1 MQSYYIKPKSFYDS
15 LGDVQPSQPYSY
27 AYGDRP
33 VFEFVFLPNEI
44 AEGDTLV
51 FAVDNDMVFYDN
63 APENLLHSASCM
75 VVVRHYVTAEEATA
89 GKVQLR
95 IETRTVKFR
104 DVTNGK
110 VRPVEVISGLY
121 RRRGDG
127 DDVSYVLLARGRAFA
142 NGIIADYDALPEPI
156 TTDEYY
162 TKGDID
168 GLLGEKADE
177 ATLVAHTDNADIHVT
192 MQDKTTWD
200 SKADIGDIGNA
211 TVTITQGG
219 ETRGSFSVNATDSVT
234 IDLTGGAQA
243 DWNETDTTSPAYIQ
257 HKPSVYTKTETDAL
271 LVDKADKATTYT
283 KTETDGMLDAKAN
296 VATTLSGYGIQD
308 AYTKDELTTVA
319 TTGDYN
325 DLSNRPSLDFVKNY
339 FTVTAKQADST
350 VRMMTMQNVIPD
362 IEYSTDG
369 GKTWT
374 KLVFTK
380 YELNESLYFSQT
392 ITLAN
397 NAKALFRGNN
407 HTIGSG
413 WTGVSRFLFTGQVAV
428 SGKLMSLLDKS
439 CASDTVPD
447 DVTTGVFASLFSC
460 VNWSDV
466 TFEDNMYALVDASGL
481 VFPISSS
488 DNAYMKMFANCKGLT
503 NVPNCFCQGANVSQ
517 GLREMFNDS
526 GIAGKVMLGLTGQ
539 LAIAVYSGTFTGCT
553 GITKAEILNCI
564 PARHSFLD
572 TFEGCTNLT
581 EITVHF
587 TEWNDSWQ
595 WRDAPATGVWR
606 CPKALDITNRGMT
619 GIPDGWTVEYID
631 EQNASSDLTQ
641 ADWNETDTTSPAY
654 IQHKPDIIEA
664 PAVAGTVGQV
674 LTKTETGSEWADAP
688 AGGGGEDTTDY
699 LCFTAGQANS
709 TVNLKKE
716 GNPDT
721 ITLEYSTDG
730 KHTWTDYVWDTND
743 GTTITL
749 ANANDAVFFRAKNT
763 NVHIGKGWSDYHHFV
778 FGGVI
783 FASGNVM
790 SLLDKT
796 CTLTEVSDNFCFVY
810 TLSDSHLYSAPKL
823 TARKLT
829 GRRCYARMFYNC
841 KNLTE
846 MPDLPAVI
854 LSEACYD
861 GLFYDCTSLVGIK
874 NIPMVPMANSCFSSM
889 FENCTSL
896 RKMPELPATALAP
909 CCYERMFSGCKALED
924 TTVLPA
930 TTLPE
935 GCYSNMFQYCKSLKK
950 VPQIKATSF
959 YDGYPGCLESMF
971 YGCTNLIDGD
981 FGVPI
986 DITKS
991 RVLFE
996 TFNLCTSLEKAPSF
1010 TGTTVGT
1017 HAFTRTFK
1025 ECTSLHYI
1033 KPSWTTWN
1041 TRYPSDDWFENA
1053 SKTGIF
1059 DCPSSLD
1066 TTTYVPTGWTV
1077 THGANNPDI
1086 ETTSAVEAMTTDIYT
1101 VCPSSKETGV
1111 ITVSSALTLNAYPA
1125 SSTDIAYAEI
1135 VLDVATGAT
1144 VTAGNNITLVDT
1156 PTAGKRNICVCRWSG
1171 GVCKLYVTIVEDLP
1185 QA

>member
-243 DWNETDTTSPAYIQ
+243 DWNETDTASPAYIQ
-257 HKPSVYTKTETDAL
+257 HKPSVYTKTETDGMLDAKADKASVYTKTETDAL
-271 LVDKADKATTYT
+271 LGDKADKATTYT
-283 KTETDGMLDAKAN
+283 KTETDGLLDAKAN

-674 LTKTETGSEWADAP
+674 LTKTETGSERADAP
-688 AGGGGEDTTDY
+688 AGGDNTTDY
-699 LCFTAGQANS
+699 LCFTADEANS
-709 TVNLKKE
+709 TVRLDKN
-716 GNPDT
+716 GTPST
-721 ITLEYSTDG
+721 ISLEYSTD
-730 KHTWTDYVWDTND
+730 KKTWTEYTWSGNT
-743 GTTITL
+743 GATITL
-749 ANANDAVFFRAKNT
+749 ANIGDKVWWRGDNT
-763 NVHIGKGWSDYHHFV
+763 TLSADSNKYYKF
-778 FGGVI
+778 
-783 FASGNVM
+783 VM
-790 SLLDKT
+790 SGKIKALGNIMSLIDKT
-796 CTLTEVSDNFCFVY
+796 CKSVTIPTAYCFAY
-810 TLSDSHLYSAPKL
+810 
-823 TARKLT
+823 
-829 GRRCYARMFYNC
+829 
-841 KNLTE
+841 
-846 MPDLPAVI
+846 
-854 LSEACYD
+854 
-861 GLFYDCTSLVGIK
+861 LFNGCTSLTK
-874 NIPMVPMANSCFSSM
+874 APELPAKTLAKYCYNDMFSG
-889 FENCTSL
+889 CRSL
-896 RKMPELPATALAP
+896 TKAPELPATTLAES
-909 CCYERMFSGCKALED
+909 CYCNMLGGCRSLTKAPE
-924 TTVLPA
+924 LPA
-930 TTLPE
+930 TTLAL
-935 GCYSNMFQYCKSLKK
+935 GCYKGMFGGCSSLTKAPELPATTLAESCYYNMFGGCSSLTKEPELPATTLAESCYYNMFAGCSSLTKAPELPATVLANSCYMNMFYNCNALKK
-950 VPQIKATSF
+950 VKVGF
-959 YDGYPGCLESMF
+959 YDWKSGINATTQWL
-971 YGCTNLIDGD
+971 TNVSST
-981 FGVPI
+981 GV
-986 DITKS
+986 
-991 RVLFE
+991 FE
-996 TFNLCTSLEKAPSF
+996 
-1010 TGTTVGT
+1010 
-1017 HAFTRTFK
+1017 
-1025 ECTSLHYI
+1025 
-1033 KPSWTTWN
+1033 
-1041 TRYPSDDWFENA
+1041 
-1053 SKTGIF
+1053 
-1059 DCPSSLD
+1059 CPSVLD
-1066 TTTYVPTGWTV
+1066 CSTRDNSHVPAGWTIARTDSPKSITSPTTASSEATYQVSPSTPSVPVV
-1077 THGANNPDI
+1077 TVA
-1086 ETTSAVEAMTTDIYT
+1086 
-1101 VCPSSKETGV
+1101 
-1111 ITVSSALTLNAYPA
+1111 SALTLNA
-1125 SSTDIAYAEI
+1125 STVDSGSVTYAEV

-1144 VTAGNNITLVDT
+1144 VTAGTNMTLVDT

-1171 GVCKLYVTIVEDLP
+1171 GACKLYVTIVEDLP